1 MKGISS
7 IIAIILILLIT
18 VSLAALLWLWLT
30 GIATDLFN
38 ISGNQTQQIGETLTS
53 MVRIESVDNNIVY
66 VRNTG
71 QSKLTNF
78 FVTVN
83 NFPVQFT
90 ADPSELEAGLVGRLN
105 LTPILTGIKPTD
117 NVIEVT
123 TSYQASAT
131 GKISGFTGQVTQDS
145 LPVPFAIVNVLSSGN
160 LVAATSTDSNGNY
173 VAYVSPGTY
182 DLQASAGG
190 ETGDSTEQAIGLG
203 QIKTVNIAIG
213 GTIEPGP
220 TTYELFVFGRGYTC
234 NTPTASHRL
243 YVNNVLRFT
252 FDPCSTFSQTDFS
265 WASFDVT
272 NFVSSGINSFKII
285 DELTNWF
292 NSNLNVGIDTDTP
305 DGNSDIRQNGASL
318 PGELMIY
325 INACNN
331 LGCIQ
336 YRSDDDERDSSVSLD
351 YRDDWAIKRITIP

>member
-173 VAYVSPGTY
+173 VAYVSP
-182 DLQASAGG
+182 
-190 ETGDSTEQAIGLG
+190 
-203 QIKTVNIAIG
+203 
-213 GTIEPGP
+213 
-220 TTYELFVFGRGYTC
+220 
-234 NTPTASHRL
+234 
-243 YVNNVLRFT
+243 
-252 FDPCSTFSQTDFS
+252 
-265 WASFDVT
+265 
-272 NFVSSGINSFKII
+272 
-285 DELTNWF
+285 
-292 NSNLNVGIDTDTP
+292 
-305 DGNSDIRQNGASL
+305 
-318 PGELMIY
+318 
-325 INACNN
+325 
-331 LGCIQ
+331 
-336 YRSDDDERDSSVSLD
+336 
-351 YRDDWAIKRITIP
+351 